1 MKHDLKSEQGQVLGL
16 VTVALVAMLALSAL
30 VMDVGFAWYA
40 KRQLQA
46 SVDAAALAG
55 AQAFPD
61 NAQATALAKSYLT
74 LNNPRAGGITVNAP
88 SIDIGYL
95 QNSRLHA
102 AQNKITVT
110 ETGSIPT
117 TFAKVVGLDKFN
129 FKVSSTACQPCG
141 TKPFDVVVIMDRTA
155 SMCDSTNAGGCI
167 DLNGAKD
174 GFRVL
179 MQTMDSKLDQV
190 GLVDLPGVPNSTSD
204 VCGPCGGI
212 TPARPSG
219 LRLPARVVPGRH
231 DAHGLPAPER
241 RAEPGLEPVQA
252 LRGRRPDERCIQT
265 GGGTSYSQAIRTAI
279 SELTTHGR
287 PNTTKI
293 VIFMTD
299 GAANIGPVYN
309 CRSSAWAS
317 LAGCVSMSWTTTRT
331 RTRARARST
340 SRTPRRPTST
350 SSSTRSATA

>member
-1 MKHDLKSEQGQVLGL
+1 MKHDLKSEHGQVLGL
-16 VTVALVAMLALSAL
+16 VTVALIAMLAVSAL

-61 NAQATALAKSYLT
+61 NVQATALAKSYLIK
-74 LNNPRAGGITVNAP
+74 NNPAVGGITIKAP
-88 SIDIGYL
+88 TIDIGYL

-102 AQNKITVT
+102 AANKITVT

-129 FKVSSTACQPCG
+129 FKVTSTACQPCG
-141 TKPFDVVVIMDRTA
+141 TKPFDVVVIIDRTG
-155 SMCDSTNAGGCI
+155 SMCDSTNANGCI

-174 GFRVL
+174 GFRIL
-179 MQTMDSKLDQV
+179 LQQMDSKLDQV
-190 GLVDLPGVPNSTSD
+190 GLVDLPGVQTPTSD
-204 VCGPCGGI
+204 VCGPVNTVPSAAAPYDSPLAWYLVDTMRMDYQLANGNLN
-212 TPARPSG
+212 PASN
-219 LRLPARVVPGRH
+219 LWRH
-231 DAHGLPAPER
+231 SVDGPKTA
-241 RAEPGLEPVQA
+241 
-252 LRGRRPDERCIQT
+252 CIRSD
-265 GGGTSYSQAIRTAI
+265 GGTSYSQALKAAI
-279 SELTTHGR
+279 AELTNHGR

-299 GAANIGPVYN
+299 GAANMGPVWN
-309 CRSSAWAS
+309 CRSSAWTAV
-317 LAGCVSMSWTTTRT
+317 AGCVSMRWDNYENTNPC
-331 RTRARARST
+331 RARST
-340 SRTPRRPTST
+340 SPMPPRASST